1 MTPTPDAARTAAPHR
16 RTLARFA
23 TAAVRFI
30 ARCILRLLYRLRADG
45 LAHIPLD
52 GAGLLVANHVTFIDS
67 LLIAALS
74 PRPVRFV
81 MYFKYHRIFGLRWFF
96 RMVGAI
102 PIAGY
107 KENPAVLAA
116 AMESIDEAL
125 AADELVVI
133 FPEGALTRDGEMIA
147 FRPGVE
153 RILKRRPV
161 PVVPMALRGLWGSRF
176 SRARANSRRGLRPPF
191 ELIIGDRL
199 APAIADCPTLFECVA
214 DLRGEMR

>member
-1 MTPTPDAARTAAPHR
+1 MLNTPTHR
-16 RTLARFA
+16 RPLARLG
-23 TAAVRFI
+23 TAAVRFVI
-30 ARCILRLLYRLRADG
+30 RCILRLLYRLRADG
-45 LAHIPLD
+45 LSRIPQQ
-52 GAGLLVANHVTFIDS
+52 GAALLVANHVTFIDS

-81 MYFKYHRIFGLRWFF
+81 MHVKYHRIFGLGWFF

-102 PIAGY
+102 PIAGH
-107 KENPAVLAA
+107 KEDATVLAA
-116 AMESIDEAL
+116 AMESIDAAL

-133 FPEGALTRDGEMIA
+133 FPEGCLTRDGEMVP

-161 PVVPMALRGLWGSRF
+161 PVVPMALRGLCGSRF
-176 SRARANSRRGLRPPF
+176 SRARAGRRGLRPPF
-191 ELIIGDRL
+191 ELVIGDRL